1 MKDSALAL
9 CATHVKQFNLCIYDI
24 IKKITMLSNLSSSLE
39 TLGHY
44 FVFVGEIIRS
54 FFKRPSR
61 VSQIMAEIE
70 HLGVN
75 SVAIIFLSGSAM
87 GMIFALQMVTF
98 LQPFSVEI
106 GVGAAVAIALARELG
121 PVITTLMLIAKNGSA
136 MAAEIG
142 TMKVTEQID
151 AMESMSINIVHYL
164 VMPKVAAS
172 FLVFPLLT
180 LLADVV
186 GALGSF
192 VIAVPLFNID
202 SAGYLDYMF
211 DFINPRDIIIGLIKA
226 AIMGVMIATIC
237 CFNGLR
243 TTQGARGV
251 GDSATRAVVI
261 SSVSIIVADYLMTT
275 IMLPFIYI

>member
-1 MKDSALAL
+1 
-9 CATHVKQFNLCIYDI
+9 
-24 IKKITMLSNLSSSLE
+24 MLQNLSRSLE
-39 TLGHY
+39 NLGQY
-44 FVFVGEIIRS
+44 FVFLGEITRS
-54 FFKRPSR
+54 FFRRPSR
-61 VSQIMAEIE
+61 ANQILAEIE

-151 AMESMSINIVHYL
+151 AMESMSINVVHYL
-164 VMPKVAAS
+164 VMPKVAVS
-172 FLVFPLLT
+172 FLVFPILT

-186 GALGSF
+186 GALGAF

-211 DFINPRDIIIGLIKA
+211 DFINPRDIAFGLVKA
-226 AIMGVMIATIC
+226 TVMGVMTATIC

-261 SSVSIIVADYLMTT
+261 SSVSILVADYLLTT
-275 IMLPFIYI
+275 VMLPLIYI